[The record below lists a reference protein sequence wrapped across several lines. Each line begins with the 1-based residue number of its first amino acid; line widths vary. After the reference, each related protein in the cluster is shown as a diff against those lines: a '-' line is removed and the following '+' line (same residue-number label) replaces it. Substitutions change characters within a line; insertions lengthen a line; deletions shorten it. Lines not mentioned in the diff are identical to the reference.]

1 MGKILYG
8 YENQI
13 LLKNAYASWVQAIKN
28 ARNIKNGF
36 VTLQYKKTFIAT
48 LHNAVELFLK
58 QLMLNQKDYRI
69 AKVRAEKLD
78 SNGEPLKSYYQ
89 SLDLNEYFKKL
100 TIEIRKLYI
109 SIEFSELVQLH
120 KDLLGTSLN
129 AGTSYTTELKLLQ
142 RLRNDE
148 THFYIEP
155 DEFLTDIEFVTLHNF
170 MVDFHKTLK
179 AKNLIPSFDMPI
191 NEESLLCFSDTKIT
205 TSFSFRGAVKKA
217 PKVKAIAIILDNQLF
232 RDFAPPYELAEI
244 FEKDFLM
251 KGISFDE
258 AYCCIEAMFD
268 YGLLDFQEEHSVT
281 ENEHGI
287 LERIDEGYRITCK
300 V

>member
-100 TIEIRKLYI
+100 T
-109 SIEFSELVQLH
+109 FQ
-120 KDLLGTSLN
+120 
-129 AGTSYTTELKLLQ
+129 
-142 RLRNDE
+142 
-148 THFYIEP
+148 
-155 DEFLTDIEFVTLHNF
+155 FVH
-170 MVDFHKTLK
+170 
-179 AKNLIPSFDMPI
+179 
-191 NEESLLCFSDTKIT
+191 
-205 TSFSFRGAVKKA
+205 
-217 PKVKAIAIILDNQLF
+217 
-232 RDFAPPYELAEI
+232 
-244 FEKDFLM
+244 
-251 KGISFDE
+251 
-258 AYCCIEAMFD
+258 
-268 YGLLDFQEEHSVT
+268 
-281 ENEHGI
+281 
-287 LERIDEGYRITCK
+287 
-300 V
+300 